1 MGVTSAPPRFAAHS
15 SFPTSGDGGS
25 PHNTA
30 KGDCEFAAICKASVE
45 SSGHDEERSSLTTS
59 VEGGVLLDGDA
70 VLGHSPPEP
79 LALDVLAESWP
90 ELAALRAAASS
101 PNIHRLRC
109 AVTSFVSHTR
119 VEFAAALL
127 DARRARFAGQPESYG
142 VACPAALIGQARHQ
156 AAIDVRRLGREL
168 STAWHLSHDQ
178 VGYIFQQLDQLVSMG
193 HGPDPCPPPALP
205 PAVLEVSRFPHAVG
219 CFLAALATG
228 WPWLTALLAFQ
239 CLDKGYFLNDARTFL
254 AHDASLAVSGSGAW
268 TRATLSPAGSESAL
282 ITVFLVEGKIV
293 LVSSDTPLR
302 SVPARLLQAPCT
314 RTGGK
319 RTRWLP
325 SFIRLPRDSSTGLP
339 IIPDANVTTVVERA
353 GVWHARLG
361 PLDGTAK
368 AIVDG
373 NFTYPRK
380 SWALTPSWMRNH
392 PSWEDDL
399 KAKEAL
405 GPTIASWISAG
416 VLEYVS
422 ADCIPPLIVEPV
434 GAVAKNSAPWYR
446 LIMDA
451 RKSNKELDDWP
462 VRYLTV
468 LEAAAGL
475 RYGALMCADDAKD
488 AYHLSAFAGCTGEL
502 SVDEGYRLQ
511 PDGSMAWASR
521 RFLGCSPRTCLG
533 TCDKARSGICLE
545 GHLFR
550 FAAAQFGQKLAGSPL
565 NALFF
570 PIMRHLVRRFS
581 RFGQLMG
588 LLCFLWVDDM
598 LLAQNIL
605 EHGRCGGIGAGCVT
619 CTAAAAAFR
628 TAQSYWHALACEL
641 GITLSLSKRQN
652 ISQRA
657 EYTGIV
663 LDTIQGRFFIPEKKL
678 QKLRDCLRDLERAES
693 FSLRTLQSV
702 RGRVMHYSICIMH
715 IRPLAPLIS
724 APGADQDTLDAR
736 LPMTVALR
744 RACSVILNTV
754 DTFAD
759 LGAPMW
765 PPVPSSLYGRFLRK
779 ELTQERVAVIIWDS
793 SVHGWGALV
802 RWWAN
807 HDGLLVVGTFGPN
820 DPVEAQ
826 VHREALGACL
836 ALAAASKEFDLHNS
850 VVLFRN
856 DAVGALSALQKGCLS
871 SVTLQGLAARL
882 ALLCADLRAQP
893 LFLHA
898 PGKDLIA
905 EGIDEA
911 SRGRA
916 LLVAGPACSDVLRH
930 RVYALAARFG
940 WTITIDAFASLCNRV
955 VPRYFSAF
963 AEPDA
968 EAVDALSVTDWNCS
982 VCPACGLVHRE
993 TLFAFPPTSLLR
1005 RFMAKAEADSIRAVI
1020 IVPFSI
1026 TASFWRRLLEAAL
1039 PVDDRGSPFV
1049 HLRSLSELLVSP
1061 ERYKGTSLA
1070 MFAADFSRLRPRQAN
1085 LFVPGCGQEGAQRGR
1100 PLHGS
1105 PQDQADR
1112 LRIHQAVGTPG
1123 L

>member
-1 MGVTSAPPRFAAHS
+1 MGP
-15 SFPTSGDGGS
+15 
-25 PHNTA
+25 
-30 KGDCEFAAICKASVE
+30 
-45 SSGHDEERSSLTTS
+45 GHDGECASLTTS
-59 VEGGVLLDGDA
+59 AEGGAVMDGDA
-70 VLGHSPPEP
+70 ALGHLYPES
-79 LALDVLAESWP
+79 LSLDVLADAWP

-127 DARRARFAGQPESYG
+127 EARRARFAVPPESRG
-142 VACPAALIGQARHQ
+142 AACPAALVGQARHQ
-156 AAIDVRRLGREL
+156 AALDVRRLGREL
-168 STAWHLSHDQ
+168 LTAWRLSHDQ
-178 VGYIFQQLDQLVSMG
+178 VGYVFQQLDQLVSMG

-205 PAVLEVSRFPHAVG
+205 PAQMEVSRFPHAVG

-239 CLDKGYFLNDARTFL
+239 CLDEGYFLKDSRSFL
-254 AHDASLAVSGSGAW
+254 AQNASPAVIGLGAW
-268 TRATLSPAGSESAL
+268 SRATLSPAGSESARL
-282 ITVFLVEGKIV
+282 TVFLVDGKIA
-293 LVSSDTPLR
+293 LVHSDVPLR
-302 SVPARLLQAPCT
+302 SVPPRLLQAPRT

-325 SFIRLPRDSSTGLP
+325 SFIRLSCDPSTGLTL
-339 IIPDANVTTVVERA
+339 IPNANVTTVVERSGA
-353 GVWHARLG
+353 WHARLG

-392 PSWEDDL
+392 PSWEDDP

-405 GPTIASWISAG
+405 GPTIASWISSG
-416 VLEYVS
+416 VLEYVP
-422 ADCIPPLIVEPV
+422 ADCIPPLVVEPV

-451 RKSNKELDDWP
+451 RKSNTELDDWP

-502 SVDEGYRLQ
+502 SVEGGYRLQ
-511 PDGSMAWASR
+511 PDGSMAWSSR
-521 RFLGCSPRTCLG
+521 CFLGCSPRTCLG
-533 TCDKARSGICLE
+533 TCDKARSGVCLE

-570 PIMRHLVRRFS
+570 PIMRHLVRRFP

-598 LLAQNIL
+598 LLAQNVL
-605 EHGRCGGIGAGCVT
+605 EHGRCGGIEAGCVA
-619 CTAAAAAFR
+619 CKAAVAVFR
-628 TAQSYWHALACEL
+628 KAQRYWHELAREL
-641 GITLSLSKRQN
+641 GITLSLSKRQD

-678 QKLRDCLRDLERAES
+678 QKLRVCLSDLERAES

-702 RGRVMHYSICIMH
+702 RGRILHYSICIMH
-715 IRPLAPLIS
+715 IRPLAPLLS
-724 APGADQDTLDAR
+724 APGANQDALDAR
-736 LPMTVALR
+736 FPMTVALR
-744 RACSVILNTV
+744 RACSVILDTV
-754 DTFAD
+754 NRFAD

-779 ELTQERVAVIIWDS
+779 ELRQERVAVIIWDS

-820 DPVEAQ
+820 DSVEAQ
-826 VHREALGACL
+826 VHREALGASL
-836 ALAAASKEFDLHNS
+836 ALAAASKESDLHNS
-850 VVLFRN
+850 IVIFRN

-871 SVTLQGLAARL
+871 SVILQGLAARL
-882 ALLCADLRAQP
+882 AILCADLRAQP

-930 RVYALAARFG
+930 RVHALAARFG
-940 WTITIDAFASLCNRV
+940 WTITVDAFASLCNCI

-982 VCPACGLVHRE
+982 VCPVCGLVHRE
-993 TLFAFPPTSLLR
+993 TLFAFPPASLLR
-1005 RFMAKAEADSIRAVI
+1005 RFLAKAEADGIRAVI

-1026 TASFWRRLLEAAL
+1026 TSPFWRRLLEAAL

-1049 HLRSLSELLVSP
+1049 HLRDLSELLVSP
-1061 ERYKGTSLA
+1061 ERYRGTSLA
-1070 MFAADFSRLRPRQAN
+1070 MFAADFSRLRPHQAD
-1085 LFVPGCGQEGAQRGR
+1085 LFVPGCGQEGALRGR
-1100 PLHGS
+1100 PRLGS

-1112 LRIHQAVGTPG
+1112 LRIRRVVGQPG